1 MWSAALT
8 PRRGPP
14 AGKAVY
20 AETTTA
26 HATLT
31 GLHYYHQDWFHAA
44 AYVTVP
50 PLRLDTN
57 TSAHLLSLL
66 ARYPPPGHLGAPR
79 PHPQPLAALL
89 PKHPTL
95 QAPHCMSVPLPKDPA
110 VGAQLPKHPAPWL
123 PSTPLSPIPCLP
135 QCTGVP
141 IDKHPTPSLPHCTGT
156 QFPKHPTPQAPHSMS
171 VPLPKSSIA

>member
-1 MWSAALT
+1 M
-8 PRRGPP
+8 
-14 AGKAVY
+14 Y

-66 ARYPPPGHLGAPR
+66 ARYPHQGTSGRPG
-79 PHPQPLAALL
+79 
-89 PKHPTL
+89 
-95 QAPHCMSVPLPKDPA
+95 
-110 VGAQLPKHPAPWL
+110 
-123 PSTPLSPIPCLP
+123 PIPIP
-135 QCTGVP
+135 
-141 IDKHPTPSLPHCTGT
+141 
-156 QFPKHPTPQAPHSMS
+156 
-171 VPLPKSSIA
+171 

>member
-1 MWSAALT
+1 MVALPADALPRVPGERLQHGGGGRQRGRQDAGYAGGGPARGDTGTWVGSWVGTWSAAPT

-79 PHPQPLAALL
+79 PHPQPLGALL

-95 QAPHCMSVPLPKDPA
+95 QAPHWMSVPLPKDPA
-110 VGAQLPKHPAPWL
+110 VWVHSS
-123 PSTPLSPIPCLP
+123 PSTLLRGSR
-135 QCTGVP
+135 
-141 IDKHPTPSLPHCTGT
+141 
-156 QFPKHPTPQAPHSMS
+156 APR
-171 VPLPKSSIA
+171 